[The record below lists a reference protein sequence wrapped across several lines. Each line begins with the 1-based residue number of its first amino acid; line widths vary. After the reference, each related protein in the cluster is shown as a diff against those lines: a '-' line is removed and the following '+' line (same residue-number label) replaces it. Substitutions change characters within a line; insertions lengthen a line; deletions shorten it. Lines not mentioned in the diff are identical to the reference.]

1 MQVLEP
7 LVTADAKGL
16 VESFSPEAVELFG
29 WSPDEVVGSKR
40 LSTFHRKGD
49 LAELLPRMMGTAQEK
64 GVFQEEVTM
73 RRKDGSEFRAKL
85 TVMSLQEGGQMV
97 GYGIHAVEV

>member
-1 MQVLEP
+1 MQELEP
-7 LVTADAKGL
+7 LVTADEKGL

-29 WSPDEVVGSKR
+29 WSPEEVVGRKR
-40 LSTFHRKGD
+40 LSAFHRKQD

-64 GVFQEEVTM
+64 GVFQEEVIM

-85 TVMSLQEGGQMV
+85 TVMSLREGGGMV
-97 GYGIHAVEV
+97 GYGVHAVEV